1 MRNLQELETAALL
14 DLLAQ
19 YTEKLTRILKE
30 FTDKN
35 PRYVRYKE
43 TVIKIDRELKR
54 RAGSDAKFRLPPKKD
69 GPKAK

>member
-1 MRNLQELETAALL
+1 MRNLQELETPALL

-19 YTEKLTRILKE
+19 YTEKLTRLLKE

-43 TVIKIDRELKR
+43 TLIRIDQELR
-54 RAGSDAKFRLPPKKD
+54 RRSDPGWNSRRSSKKN
-69 GPKAK
+69 GHRSK